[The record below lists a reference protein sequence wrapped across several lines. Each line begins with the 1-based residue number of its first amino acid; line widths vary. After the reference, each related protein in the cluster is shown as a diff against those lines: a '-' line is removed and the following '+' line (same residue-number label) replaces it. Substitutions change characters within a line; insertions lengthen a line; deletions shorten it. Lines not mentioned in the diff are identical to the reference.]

1 MGEDCI
7 EQAHQ
12 SRAKIGSQLMRLRDK
27 SKLMDL
33 QAKMQNFACLQSIN
47 YIQDAVKAD
56 SKRKNVKQNIS
67 LKTERNEIKR

>member
-33 QAKMQNFACLQSIN
+33 QAKLQNVACLQSIN
-47 YIQDAVKAD
+47 HIQDAVKTN
-56 SKRKNVKQNIS
+56 SKRKKC
-67 LKTERNEIKR
+67 KTKY